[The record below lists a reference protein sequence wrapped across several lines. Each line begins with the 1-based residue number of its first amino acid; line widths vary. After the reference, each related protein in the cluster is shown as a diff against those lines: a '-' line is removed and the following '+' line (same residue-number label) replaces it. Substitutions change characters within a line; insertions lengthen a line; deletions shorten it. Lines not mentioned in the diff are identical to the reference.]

1 MPHSGMPK
9 IIGFTLDNGVLRAPR
24 HWGALLARPFA
35 DEIDFAF
42 CGFRM
47 DGEGCSADASF
58 CVSPD
63 DCRQC
68 SYIRKIAANLAIH
81 EGTDMHY
88 ANMEAIESAM
98 EFFLNAAWRRL
109 GDIAGSEDYGCFGEL
124 LHDAVDG
131 DPESTAA
138 IMAVGQ
144 MNALMFSAR
153 LLDGDGAESAC
164 DFCVG
169 AWADA
174 AKIDQ
179 ADGGALPHFALAI
192 SAGRDIS
199 LGLKALVAA
208 GWDYDKAL
216 WGCAA
221 RAAGASGGKRR

>member
-1 MPHSGMPK
+1 MNDIMDCNGGLPRSGAPK
-9 IIGFTLDNGVLRAPR
+9 IIGFTLDNGVLRAPH
-24 HWGALLARPFA
+24 HWGALLGRPLA
-35 DEIDFAF
+35 DERDAAF
-42 CGFRM
+42 CGFKI
-47 DGEGCSADASF
+47 DGEGCSANVSF
-58 CVSPD
+58 CVSPE

-68 SYIRKIAANLAIH
+68 SYIRKIAANLAVH

-124 LHDAVDG
+124 LYDAVDS

-153 LLDGDGAESAC
+153 LLDGDGADGAC
-164 DFCVG
+164 DFCVK
-169 AWADA
+169 AWSDGADA
-174 AKIDQ
+174 AGV
-179 ADGGALPHFALAI
+179 DGEAPPHIALAA
-192 SAGRDIS
+192 SVGRDS
-199 LGLKALVAA
+199 ALGLKALVAA

-216 WGCAA
+216 
-221 RAAGASGGKRR
+221 GA